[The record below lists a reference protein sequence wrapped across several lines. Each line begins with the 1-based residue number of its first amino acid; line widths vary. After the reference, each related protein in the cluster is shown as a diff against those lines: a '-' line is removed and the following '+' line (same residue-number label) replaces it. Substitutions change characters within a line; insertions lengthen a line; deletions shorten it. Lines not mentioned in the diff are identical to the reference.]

1 MQYISPLSL
10 TGTLEDSAL
19 DKKSLLLAKKKMLAE
34 LELTGNDSVTVNG
47 RELTKNDIL
56 VFFDTLQQST
66 DLTYHVAIAN
76 DPVLLNF
83 LEKNELQFGD
93 WFKKEEMYK
102 DPAFLEWIS
111 PYYYESFTRLGY
123 NSLTILDENVWIT
136 LFANPIL
143 LTSYYQDQAWDYFEK
158 ELLVD
163 MGRLEEAEKAE
174 EEIDENLVSLLCDI
188 RYVKMMRKLPA
199 ERFSN
204 FWDHYAYIMMNAA
217 VRIFMK
223 GMRNMALVYI
233 DNAMTLVYS
242 QDVKDAVAKKEAEM
256 KLVIGRTAGGSSSDG
271 GTSNWST
278 IRIIITV
285 LIIVIKAATC
295 ASNSHS
301 APLVNKLQVY
311 ITDTTH
317 QKQQVNKAPGQQNHF

>member
-19 DKKSLLLAKKKMLAE
+19 DKKSLQLAKKKMLAE
-34 LELTGNDSVTVNG
+34 LELTGNDSITING

-66 DLTYHVAIAN
+66 DLTYHAAIAN

-93 WFKKEEMYK
+93 WFKKEELYE

-123 NSLTILDENVWIT
+123 NCLTILGENVWTT

-143 LTSYYQDQAWDYFEK
+143 LTSYYKDQAWDYFEK

-163 MGRLEEAEKAE
+163 MGRLEEAEKGE
-174 EEIDENLVSLLCDI
+174 GEIDENLVSLLCDI

-242 QDVKDAVAKKEAEM
+242 QEVKDAIAKKEAEM
-256 KLVIGRTAGGSSSDG
+256 QLVIGRSAARDSNDSIG
-271 GTSNWST
+271 NWST

-295 ASNSHS
+295 ASSLHS
-301 APLVNKLQVY
+301 APLVNKVQVY
-311 ITDTTH
+311 RTDTTQ
-317 QKQQVNKAPGQQNHF
+317 QKKPVNKATGKQNNF